1 MTTHPDP
8 AQVRATLASLIEAS
22 GESLTTLSRIAG
34 RNAAYLQQFFER
46 GTPRL
51 LPEDARLAL
60 AQRFNVD
67 ERELGARDPWTPSG

>member
-1 MTTHPDP
+1 M
-8 AQVRATLASLIEAS
+8 RAKLAILINAS
-22 GESLTTLSRIAG
+22 GESLAELSRATG
-34 RNAAYLQQFFER
+34 RNSAYLQQFLER

-67 ERELGARDPWTPSG
+67 ERELGARDPWSPLS